1 MALLLQGSTLKIFF
15 SKLDV
20 NTRGT
25 RSEIKINIFLD
36 GVGCPIFSNWAQWHL
51 ASKML
56 TMLNQDEKCQNLIS
70 GWFSFSMY
78 FHPKLEF
85 WGVVIANNRCEVKD

>member
-1 MALLLQGSTLKIFF
+1 LALKKGTIYSAA
-15 SKLDV
+15 
-20 NTRGT
+20 NTIANKR
-25 RSEIKINIFLD
+25 KF
-36 GVGCPIFSNWAQWHL
+36 PIFSNWAQWHL